1 MPITPRDCVPRD
13 WTRLLGT
20 GPVGLG
26 LDLATTEKDTSNPS
40 SLTIAQQ
47 VGPLFVERLVMT
59 WKTSREG
66 VTRAMVGVVLAD
78 LKLVGLRLRRACVDA
93 TNERFFAQRLAAEF
107 NSFCPWEL
115 VVASEA
121 MEWHGEKLNMKTILG
136 NLYAGEFAEG
146 TARIPDERF
155 LKDDHRLVKKDK
167 GLFVASV
174 SPDGQHG
181 DTFDSGKL
189 AKWALTRGGPAE
201 ISAVTVGRLTN
212 GRALPSGLKN
222 PLLLAHRRQLQR
234 TTKC

>member
-13 WTRLLGT
+13 WTRLLGV
-20 GPVGLG
+20 GAVGLG
-26 LDLATTEKDTSNPS
+26 LDVATTEKDVSNPS
-40 SLTIAQQ
+40 SLSVTQQ
-47 VGPLFVERLVMT
+47 VGPLVVQRLVIT

-66 VTRAMVGVVLAD
+66 VTRAIVRVVLMD
-78 LKLVGLRLRRACVDA
+78 LKAAGIRPRRLCIDG

-107 NSFCPWEL
+107 GVFCPVEI
-115 VVASEA
+115 VVASES

-136 NLYAGEFAEG
+136 NLYVSDFAEAV
-146 TARIPDERF
+146 ARMPDERF

-189 AKWALTRGGPAE
+189 ARWALTKGGPAE
-201 ISAVTVGRLTN
+201 ISAVSVGKLSH
-212 GRALPSGLKN
+212 GRMLPAGLKN
-222 PLLLAHRRQLQR
+222 PLLLAKQRQLQR